1 MVPFDRHGT
10 PYNDRVTARTK
21 GLGGDPVVVCVG
33 LGYDY
38 SLKGHVVE
46 ILRQ

>member
-21 GLGGDPVVVCVG
+21 GMRGDPVVCVG
-33 LGYDY
+33 LGHDY